1 MCPQGISLVMS
12 DSHLPCLCQGRGN
25 VGDQAKAMR
34 SLPLCTTV
42 ITAQE
47 ACNYHTESISH
58 LPPYCKAL
66 LYGSPHMELW
76 AVNFHEPAVTYIQG
90 SSLAASAQR
99 TQEHAL
105 AALQVN
111 FEICRVSFPGP
122 FSSGSAVTSFT
133 LEHLHGKVATK
144 SRVGMNACGML
155 ALLPGRSYKNTANHK
170 HKLISAEK
178 ISSLI
183 IRIKAV
189 IQSQHGSFELC
200 QTIPVKGAVE
210 LSLPLMFRPALYLH
224 LQLKL

>member
-76 AVNFHEPAVTYIQG
+76 AVNFHEPAVTYIQS

-111 FEICRVSFPGP
+111 FEICSFISWPILIRFGRDQLH
-122 FSSGSAVTSFT
+122 SGAFAWEGRHRKQGWNECLWDACT
-133 LEHLHGKVATK
+133 LAWQ
-144 SRVGMNACGML
+144 
-155 ALLPGRSYKNTANHK
+155 
-170 HKLISAEK
+170 KL
-178 ISSLI
+178 
-183 IRIKAV
+183 
-189 IQSQHGSFELC
+189 
-200 QTIPVKGAVE
+200 
-210 LSLPLMFRPALYLH
+210 
-224 LQLKL
+224 